1 MIPVGTNLK
10 LKHLPWATLS
20 LLALNWVIFLFH
32 QEFDYEIDFWIWR
45 TFFTIPGELFP
56 WQLITSA
63 FFHASFLHILG
74 NSLFLLVFGPF
85 LEDKVGWKAYLFL
98 YLLTAVAASLV
109 HNTMT
114 GIFLREKIFVPSLGA
129 SGAISGIM
137 GVYLYRCYYSKIKL
151 MIGLFIPIG
160 FKLPAYV
167 ILPLWF
173 LQDFIGGIDSIRG
186 IHQNVAF
193 WAHVG
198 GFAAGFGSSKYLQYG
213 VQAQKEKLQF
223 VAETTLEEYAGYG
236 EGILASE
243 KLLESDPE
251 NPELHL
257 GLARAK
263 SRWRASQEGKDHYEK
278 AIRLFLKV
286 DPEKAGD
293 TFIEFWGKYFSLLE
307 PAFQVRLS
315 LLLEKESPDLSAVTL
330 QSLIDVNSSQD
341 LFIEEAHLNLARIY
355 RRGLGRDDLAR
366 AVYEKFLQRFPE
378 TEKREFV
385 EKVIHEMEKDLND

>member
-1 MIPVGTNLK
+1 MV
-10 LKHLPWATLS
+10 
-20 LLALNWVIFLFH
+20 
-32 QEFDYEIDFWIWR
+32 D
-45 TFFTIPGELFP
+45 
-56 WQLITSA
+56 
-63 FFHASFLHILG
+63 
-74 NSLFLLVFGPF
+74 
-85 LEDKVGWKAYLFL
+85 
-98 YLLTAVAASLV
+98 
-109 HNTMT
+109 
-114 GIFLREKIFVPSLGA
+114 
-129 SGAISGIM
+129 
-137 GVYLYRCYYSKIKL
+137 
-151 MIGLFIPIG
+151 LFIPIG

-198 GFAAGFGSSKYLQYG
+198 GFAAGFGSSEYLQYG

-236 EGILASE
+236 EGILPSE

-257 GLARAK
+257 GIARAK
-263 SRWRASQEGKDHYEK
+263 TRWRASEEGRAHYEK

-286 DPEKAGD
+286 DPEKAAE
-293 TFIEFWGKYFSLLE
+293 TFIEYWGKYFTLLE
-307 PAFQVRLS
+307 PAFQVRLN
-315 LLLEKESPDLSAVTL
+315 LLLEKNNPDLSAITL
-330 QSLIDVNSSQD
+330 QSLIDMNSSMD
-341 LFIEEAHLNLARIY
+341 LFMEEAHLNLARIY

-378 TEKREFV
+378 TEKRGFVQNGDVYPCDFFV
-385 EKVIHEMEKDLND
+385 EDQWMVGNLIETPIHEIIKNRRMQTFNNRKIEQSTGCQSCEWNFICHCGCQHYRLPDGKNYLCDAYKEFFSYTQKRFDRLKQNLLKGQKR

>member
-1 MIPVGTNLK
+1 MIPVGTNLR
-10 LKHLPWATLS
+10 LKNLPWVTLS

-32 QEFDYEIDFWIWR
+32 QKFDYEIDFWIWR
-45 TFFTIPGELFP
+45 TFFTIPGEASP

-85 LEDKVGWKAYLFL
+85 VEDKVGWKVYLFL
-98 YLLTAVAASLV
+98 YLLTGVAASLV
-109 HNTMT
+109 QNTMT
-114 GIFLREKIFVPSLGA
+114 GIFLRKEIFIPSLGA

-137 GVYLYRCYYSKIKL
+137 GVYLYRCYYSKIKF
-151 MIGLFIPIG
+151 MVSLFIPIG
-160 FKLPAYV
+160 FKIPAYV

-173 LQDFIGGIDSIRG
+173 LQDFLGGIDSIRG

-198 GFAAGFGSSKYLQYG
+198 GFLAGFGASYYLQYG
-213 VQAQKEKLQF
+213 VPAQKEKLQF
-223 VAETTLEEYAGYG
+223 VAETKLEEYTGYG

-257 GLARAK
+257 SIARAK
-263 SRWRASQEGKDHYEK
+263 TRWRASEEGRTHYEK

-286 DPEKAGD
+286 DPEKAAE
-293 TFIEFWGKYFSLLE
+293 TFIEYWGKFFTLLE
-307 PAFQVRLS
+307 PAIQVRLS
-315 LLLEKESPDLSAVTL
+315 LLLERKNPDLSAITL
-330 QSLIDVNSSQD
+330 QSLIDMNFSAD
-341 LFIEEAHLNLARIY
+341 FFMEEAHLHLARIY
-355 RRGLGRDDLAR
+355 RRRLGRDDLAR
-366 AVYEKFLQRFPE
+366 AIYEKFLQRFPE
-378 TEKREFV
+378 AEKREFV
-385 EKVIHEMEKDLND
+385 QKVLNDMEKGPE

>member
-1 MIPVGTNLK
+1 MIPVGTNLR
-10 LKHLPWATLS
+10 LKNLPWATLS

-32 QEFDYEIDFWIWR
+32 QRFDYEIDFLIWR
-45 TFFTIPGELFP
+45 IFLNIPGEFVI
-56 WQLITSA
+56 WQSITSA
-63 FFHASFLHILG
+63 FFHGDIFHILF
-74 NSLFLLVFGPF
+74 NSLYLLIFGSF
-85 LEDKVGWKAYLFL
+85 VEDKVGWKAYLFL
-98 YLLTAVAASLV
+98 YLITGVVAKLV

-114 GIFLREKIFVPSLGA
+114 GIFLRESLFVPSLGA

-151 MIGLFIPIG
+151 MVDLFIPIG
-160 FKLPAYV
+160 FKIPAYV

-173 LQDFIGGIDSIRG
+173 LQDFVRGIDSIRG

-198 GFAAGFGSSKYLQYG
+198 GVVAGFGASYYLQYG
-213 VQAQKEKLQF
+213 VKAQKEKLQF
-223 VAETTLEEYAGYG
+223 VAETKLEEYAGYG

-243 KLLESDPE
+243 KLLEGDPE

-263 SRWRASQEGKDHYEK
+263 TRWRASEEGRIHYEK
-278 AIRLFLKV
+278 AIRLFLEV
-286 DPEKAGD
+286 DPEKAAE
-293 TFIEFWGKYFSLLE
+293 TFIEYWGKFFTLLE
-307 PAFQVRLS
+307 PAIQVRLS
-315 LLLEKESPDLSAVTL
+315 LLLERKDPDLSAITL
-330 QSLIDVNSSQD
+330 QSLIDTNASVD
-341 LFIEEAHLNLARIY
+341 LFMEEAHLHLARIY
-355 RRGLGRDDLAR
+355 RRRLGRDDLAR

-385 EKVIHEMEKDLND
+385 QKVLNDMEKGPE